1 MKRIVRLTESDLTR
15 LVKRVIKEYRP
26 YGKSLQDL
34 EDSFWNKDEFLGD
47 MQWGLH
53 NKVYEPNKQ
62 KHYEKL
68 NNLKTYYADK
78 MVYDFLQNPNFTS
91 EENTKLEEL
100 DEKLSNP
107 NLGSDKIER
116 FKNLKR
122 EIYVNAFD
130 RYLDTLDKRHLDQ
143 YFIGQKYPYFKDKIK
158 DFVYTGN
165 APSEPMTP
173 NPNFI
178 QRAAKKVKGYF
189 GSSENEKLTESDLTR
204 IVRRVIRE
212 SDEESQEFVVT
223 DDTSVDELESYLDG
237 KIEDN
242 YSYGSESTLPNI
254 VNNLVYNSLLSS
266 GKSEENATSIADDF
280 TESRMDSDTTSI
292 PDEFDMYERRTEGE
306 NSFDYEVIFEFSC
319 GGDGYGFSGSFNNL
333 TGLLDGIKELLNQ

>member
-1 MKRIVRLTESDLTR
+1 MKKVIRLTESDLTR

-122 EIYVNAFD
+122 EIYQKAFD

-178 QRAAKKVKGYF
+178 QRTAKKVKDYF
-189 GSSENEKLTESDLTR
+189 RSSENEKLTETDLTR
-204 IVRRVIRE
+204 IVKRVIK
-212 SDEESQEFVVT
+212 EESQSVDTVCLKQAGYKETNIGGPMTRRIVYEKKNGNVLRQISLKGGTLEKFVGDKKYKCSCNCKNGVVT
-223 DDTSVDELESYLDG
+223 ESNC
-237 KIEDN
+237 K
-242 YSYGSESTLPNI
+242 ESSKE
-254 VNNLVYNSLLSS
+254 VY
-266 GKSEENATSIADDF
+266 
-280 TESRMDSDTTSI
+280 
-292 PDEFDMYERRTEGE
+292 
-306 NSFDYEVIFEFSC
+306 
-319 GGDGYGFSGSFNNL
+319 
-333 TGLLDGIKELLNQ
+333 

>member
-1 MKRIVRLTESDLTR
+1 MKKIVRLTESDLTR

-34 EDSFWNKDEFLGD
+34 EDSFWNKDEFVGD
-47 MQWGLH
+47 MQWMLH

-158 DFVYTGN
+158 DFV
-165 APSEPMTP
+165 S
-173 NPNFI
+173 I
-178 QRAAKKVKGYF
+178 
-189 GSSENEKLTESDLTR
+189 
-204 IVRRVIRE
+204 
-212 SDEESQEFVVT
+212 EF
-223 DDTSVDELESYLDG
+223 LM
-237 KIEDN
+237 I
-242 YSYGSESTLPNI
+242 
-254 VNNLVYNSLLSS
+254 NL
-266 GKSEENATSIADDF
+266 I
-280 TESRMDSDTTSI
+280 
-292 PDEFDMYERRTEGE
+292 
-306 NSFDYEVIFEFSC
+306 
-319 GGDGYGFSGSFNNL
+319 
-333 TGLLDGIKELLNQ
+333 

>member
-122 EIYVNAFD
+122 EIYQKAFD

-178 QRAAKKVKGYF
+178 QRTAKKVKDYF
-189 GSSENEKLTESDLTR
+189 RSSENEKLTERDLTR
-204 IVRRVIRE
+204 IVKRVISE
-212 SDEESQEFVVT
+212 SKNFKKDLDLKTKLDDMFFGQDEGNLFSDAGEFGYLSQENRLKKKISPKQRKERIQQVISDLEGYLQYLKSDRENEEDVWIENPEY
-223 DDTSVDELESYLDG
+223 DSVWSSIDTGESENEEDNQRELEKKLG
-237 KIEDN
+237 
-242 YSYGSESTLPNI
+242 
-254 VNNLVYNSLLSS
+254 V
-266 GKSEENATSIADDF
+266 EEGYKK
-280 TESRMDSDTTSI
+280 R
-292 PDEFDMYERRTEGE
+292 YRR
-306 NSFDYEVIFEFSC
+306 Y
-319 GGDGYGFSGSFNNL
+319 
-333 TGLLDGIKELLNQ
+333 